1 MIHAYDEQYL
11 DDAMHNLG
19 EAFDFA
25 RNVCGIELD
34 EFLSMMISSG
44 IAGLF
49 ERGTP
54 KTVSGMS
61 GTEFAMEI
69 LRKTGMQTA
78 NTEVQTDYSCSPE
91 YWTGWIVAY
100 FQWYTGRS
108 FRSIREVLSMQEVLR
123 LYPVLHEVSE
133 ERAVDALNQVIARK
147 NIPARLQF
155 RRKNSGLTQRE
166 LSEQSG
172 VNLRSIQ
179 QYERRSKDIN
189 RAAGSTLQALASVLS
204 CRMDDLLEYDCRN
217 PFFHGTELL
226 KPGGRFR
233 IIGIERLPDRLKKRL
248 PAGSDLLV
256 PVLFDQNRQI
266 AGKERRFPVSVHQM
280 VRRQPELSANR
291 VPVVVGVSEFIEK
304 RPGLHNVFLCAGGA
318 LIVWRHPRNGYS

>member
-61 GTEFAMEI
+61 GTELAMEI

-91 YWTGWIVAY
+91 YWTGWIIAY

-108 FRSIREVLSMQEVLR
+108 FRSIREVLSMQEIMR

-147 NIPARLQF
+147 NILTRLQF

-179 QYERRSKDIN
+179 QYERRSKEIN

-217 PFFHGTELL
+217 PFFHE
-226 KPGGRFR
+226 
-233 IIGIERLPDRLKKRL
+233 ER
-248 PAGSDLLV
+248 S
-256 PVLFDQNRQI
+256 
-266 AGKERRFPVSVHQM
+266 S
-280 VRRQPELSANR
+280 
-291 VPVVVGVSEFIEK
+291 
-304 RPGLHNVFLCAGGA
+304 
-318 LIVWRHPRNGYS
+318 

>member
-19 EAFDFA
+19 EAFAFA
-25 RNVCGIELD
+25 RNICGIELD
-34 EFLSMMISSG
+34 ESLSMMISSG

-61 GTEFAMEI
+61 GTELAMEI

-91 YWTGWIVAY
+91 YWTGWIVAH

-123 LYPVLHEVSE
+123 LYPILHEVSE

-155 RRKNSGLTQRE
+155 HE
-166 LSEQSG
+166 EQS
-172 VNLRSIQ
+172 S
-179 QYERRSKDIN
+179 
-189 RAAGSTLQALASVLS
+189 
-204 CRMDDLLEYDCRN
+204 
-217 PFFHGTELL
+217 
-226 KPGGRFR
+226 
-233 IIGIERLPDRLKKRL
+233 
-248 PAGSDLLV
+248 
-256 PVLFDQNRQI
+256 
-266 AGKERRFPVSVHQM
+266 
-280 VRRQPELSANR
+280 
-291 VPVVVGVSEFIEK
+291 
-304 RPGLHNVFLCAGGA
+304 
-318 LIVWRHPRNGYS
+318 